1 MTMPGVPVLVIGSG
15 KGGVGQSI
23 ASALFAAALAAEG
36 RRVLLLDG
44 EQNLGNLH
52 LLLGIRPAV
61 PLASLLY
68 GERAPADVV
77 QAVGPN
83 LWCAPSASG
92 AESLY
97 ALDARDR
104 ARLHYQLS
112 TLYDDFEAVVVDAGA
127 GLESAVRAAAMRATR
142 FVVVTAPESTAL
154 TGAYALVKMIHFQ
167 VPDLPIDM
175 LVNRCLTADD
185 GPRTHALLTATTERL
200 LGQVIRY
207 LGAVPEDPALRT
219 AAGALGPG
227 RLLDAIEGTAAG
239 QAVMAIARESLAPSP
254 VV

>member
-1 MTMPGVPVLVIGSG
+1 MTSPGVPVFVVGSG

-23 ASALFAAALAAEG
+23 VSALFATALAAKG

-61 PLASLLY
+61 PLASLLD
-68 GERAPADVV
+68 GERSPADMV

-83 LWCAPSASG
+83 LWCVPGESG

-104 ARLHYQLS
+104 ARLHYRLS
-112 TLYDDFEAVVVDAGA
+112 ALYDDFEVVVVDAGA

-142 FVVVTAPESTAL
+142 FVVVTAPEPTAL
-154 TGAYALVKMIHFQ
+154 TGAYALVKSVHFQ

-175 LVNRCLTADD
+175 LVNRCLMADD
-185 GPRTHALLTATTERL
+185 GPQTHVRLAAAAGRL
-200 LGQVIRY
+200 LGRDIRY

-219 AAGALGPG
+219 VVGALGPG
-227 RLLDAIEGTAAG
+227 RLLDAIQATAAG
-239 QAVMAIARESLAPSP
+239 QAVTAIATESLVPSLSS
-254 VV
+254 